1 MGSYSNSA
9 SESSALDKR
18 QVTSENAVG
27 FTTDQRGNG
36 NATSLGNTGYNGV
49 NFSGFGNK
57 LESGNF
63 NYGVGARAGGNLSI
77 STLDGG
83 AIGSAFDFANKTL
96 SSVLS
101 MAISRDKETA
111 AAAVA
116 VNDSA
121 TQAIQNAANQTAA
134 TAATAATA
142 TADAEKYKK
151 WAFYLGIGGV
161 AWWIWSKK

>member
-1 MGSYSNSA
+1 MGSYSASQ

-18 QVTSENAVG
+18 QVTSDQAVG

-36 NATSLGNTGYNGV
+36 NATSLGNSGLNGI
-49 NFSGFGNK
+49 NLSGFGNR
-57 LESGNF
+57 LESGNL
-63 NYGVGARAGGNLSI
+63 NYGTGARIGGSLTVQS
-77 STLDGG
+77 LDGG

-101 MAISRDKETA
+101 MAISRDKEAA

-121 TQAIQNAANQTAA
+121 SAAINGVADKAAAP
-134 TAATAATA
+134 
-142 TADAEKYKK
+142 ADVEKYKK
-151 WAFYLGIGGV
+151 WAVYLAIGGA
-161 AWWIWSKK
+161 AWWLWGRK